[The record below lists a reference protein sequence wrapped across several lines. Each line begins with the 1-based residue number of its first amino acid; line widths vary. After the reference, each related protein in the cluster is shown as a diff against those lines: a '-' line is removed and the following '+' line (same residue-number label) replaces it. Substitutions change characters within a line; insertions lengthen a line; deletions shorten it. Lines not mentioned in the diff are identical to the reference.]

1 MNSHIYFNKNLPLF
15 KIINLAQNNNQE
27 AIEFIIKKFKYIIHF
42 YAKKYYLPHSS
53 YEDLLQEGYIG
64 LYKAIKDYDHN
75 ENNTFKTFA
84 YMCVKRNIISSI
96 KRENRKKHKIFN
108 ESTSLNKSLF
118 VNSKVNLFDII
129 ENNKSNN
136 PEYHF
141 IKDEEINNLL
151 KYLNNELSDLE
162 YNCLILYLKDYS
174 YKEIAKKTKIHL
186 KAVTN
191 AMYRVRKKTKKYKEY
206 NCINSF

>member
-1 MNSHIYFNKNLPLF
+1 MNSHIHFNKNLPLF

-27 AIEFIIKKFKYIIHF
+27 AVEFIIKKFKYIIHF
-42 YAKKYYLPHSS
+42 YAKKYYLPNSS

-108 ESTSLNKSLF
+108 ESTSLNKS
-118 VNSKVNLFDII
+118 
-129 ENNKSNN
+129 
-136 PEYHF
+136 
-141 IKDEEINNLL
+141 
-151 KYLNNELSDLE
+151 
-162 YNCLILYLKDYS
+162 
-174 YKEIAKKTKIHL
+174 
-186 KAVTN
+186 
-191 AMYRVRKKTKKYKEY
+191 
-206 NCINSF
+206 